1 MCFGVAV
8 TAVRGVAPIGR
19 AQVRAP
25 CSVVGWLGPCAAAC
39 ASWGCLVT
47 CRGGCML
54 DAACS
59 MGFSARTTRSR
70 PSSKACAR
78 ARQRKGF
85 DHGTRPRAVQRNCSF
100 SLILSWT
107 DVARL
112 PRRRTTRVWKP
123 NVFNKSFFSEVL
135 GRKCVWSHGNAA
147 ELTLSFSLRHTPVS
161 SPHAHRACV
170 RVPIK
175 VTARAIR
182 CIDKAGGFDNYILN
196 TKVQAVKGR
205 GRRDDGTTG

>member
-1 MCFGVAV
+1 
-8 TAVRGVAPIGR
+8 
-19 AQVRAP
+19 
-25 CSVVGWLGPCAAAC
+25 
-39 ASWGCLVT
+39 
-47 CRGGCML
+47 
-54 DAACS
+54 
-59 MGFSARTTRSR
+59 
-70 PSSKACAR
+70 
-78 ARQRKGF
+78 
-85 DHGTRPRAVQRNCSF
+85 
-100 SLILSWT
+100 
-107 DVARL
+107 VARL